1 MTVWSIPLRLMGSGS
16 CPVGRSGMLA
26 TRALIGADWAGLSVL
41 KLKSKPD
48 SREVKSSRELLAL
61 ERNQALALLA
71 AFVPIQPPPWLHISR
86 AARLECRPA
95 AQRRARARHA
105 APPHPWTLD
114 CGRRAN
120 RWQAR
125 VPQP

>member
-1 MTVWSIPLRLMGSGS
+1 
-16 CPVGRSGMLA
+16 MLA
-26 TRALIGADWAGLSVL
+26 TCALIGADWAGLSVL

-48 SREVKSSRELLAL
+48 SREIKSSRESLVL
-61 ERNQALALLA
+61 ERNQALAVLA
-71 AFVPIQPPPWLHISR
+71 ALVPVNSPWLHISR
-86 AARLECRPA
+86 AARLEWRPA

-114 CGRRAN
+114 CRRRAN
-120 RWQAR
+120 RRQAR